1 MFADDLAFLVKS
13 KDANILLKYLERL
26 SVEWELKINKSK
38 SGVMPLHKKK
48 KVNREGLRGFP
59 VVK

>member
-38 SGVMPLHKKK
+38 SGVMPLHKKT
-48 KVNREGLRGFP
+48 VNREGLRGFP

>member
-13 KDANILLKYLERL
+13 KDTNILLKYLERL

-48 KVNREGLRGFP
+48 VNREGLRGFP